1 MFSSI
6 GLTVCALVFITIIS
20 IFYFVKKKHRTLEND
35 IFTMILIFTIFLLF
49 LEIGCVY
56 MMSIRHLYP
65 IFNEVLCRAYIL
77 GVMIWINIILIYLH
91 TLGRNMN
98 DKKLIDVLKNKFL
111 FFGTVVE
118 LSLFIISCFLEIK
131 FTSGIYNEWY
141 VINGTG
147 VYVLYVAFALLCGY
161 IIYILVSN
169 KHNTSLYKRLP
180 LMLFM
185 FFLLLLTIIQLMTY
199 DFNDLTFL
207 FTFCVVAIY
216 FTIENPDYH
225 LMEELEVANI
235 NAEKAN
241 KEKTEFLSQMSHEIR
256 TPLNSIMGYSQSIM
270 NNKNL
275 SLQNLKDDSKN
286 IHSASLNLLEI
297 VDNILDISKIESGK
311 EKIDNV
317 DYSLKEIIYELSSFV
332 ESKIS
337 KNVEFVFTID
347 ENLPSI
353 INGDKVK
360 IYKILNGLL
369 SNSIKFTK
377 TGKIKLDIKG
387 NIKNDN
393 IKLIFIISDT
403 GVGIKESDYDKLFV
417 KFNKIN
423 QEADVNT
430 INSTGLG
437 LAIVKDLVDLLEG
450 NITFESNYGVGTKFT
465 IEIDNKIINSDKIGK
480 EELIKHDELKIVDC
494 SKYNVL
500 LVDDNEMSRNATY
513 NVLKRFN
520 FNIDTVNSGLEC
532 IEKIKTNK
540 KYDMLIIDYMMP
552 EMDGI
557 ETISVVKRLTNYH
570 IPNILVVLSSNNNDD
585 ERTLSINSGF
595 TDYLAK
601 PLDNKSLKKL
611 INKYFIDKEEGGN

>member
-56 MMSIRHLYP
+56 MMSIRHIYP

-91 TLGRNMN
+91 TLGRDMN
-98 DKKLIDVLKNKFL
+98 DKKLIDILKNKFL

-118 LSLFIISCFLEIK
+118 LSLFIISCFLEIE

-180 LMLFM
+180 LMLFI

-275 SLQNLKDDSKN
+275 SL
-286 IHSASLNLLEI
+286 
-297 VDNILDISKIESGK
+297 
-311 EKIDNV
+311 
-317 DYSLKEIIYELSSFV
+317 
-332 ESKIS
+332 
-337 KNVEFVFTID
+337 
-347 ENLPSI
+347 
-353 INGDKVK
+353 
-360 IYKILNGLL
+360 
-369 SNSIKFTK
+369 
-377 TGKIKLDIKG
+377 
-387 NIKNDN
+387 
-393 IKLIFIISDT
+393 
-403 GVGIKESDYDKLFV
+403 
-417 KFNKIN
+417 
-423 QEADVNT
+423 
-430 INSTGLG
+430 
-437 LAIVKDLVDLLEG
+437 
-450 NITFESNYGVGTKFT
+450 
-465 IEIDNKIINSDKIGK
+465 
-480 EELIKHDELKIVDC
+480 
-494 SKYNVL
+494 
-500 LVDDNEMSRNATY
+500 
-513 NVLKRFN
+513 
-520 FNIDTVNSGLEC
+520 
-532 IEKIKTNK
+532 
-540 KYDMLIIDYMMP
+540 
-552 EMDGI
+552 
-557 ETISVVKRLTNYH
+557 
-570 IPNILVVLSSNNNDD
+570 
-585 ERTLSINSGF
+585 
-595 TDYLAK
+595 
-601 PLDNKSLKKL
+601 
-611 INKYFIDKEEGGN
+611 